1 MNLEC
6 YSCLEICHLARNC
19 PLRSGHRANFKLGKA
34 DLTYV
39 KKDPKVSFS
48 PSPLVSLV
56 PDSDGP
62 EEKTSFNETCE
73 SADLYSELLQKR
85 NLFVRAISAVSMR
98 VPVTIFEF
106 TVDAIIESGAEVTV
120 LSQIVFNSLPEDRR
134 WLLQKAEKGL
144 VVAEENRVMPAV
156 AIDSGTIS
164 GQVYIAS
171 ITDDLLLGCDQKG
184 LLIDGKWL
192 FCDIHRRPDSLARV
206 VLPSKVMLQLILSI

>member
-1 MNLEC
+1 MPIKKWSQGQL
-6 YSCLEICHLARNC
+6 
-19 PLRSGHRANFKLGKA
+19 FKLGKA
-34 DLTYV
+34 DLTGYRPAYV
-39 KKDPKVSFS
+39 KIEPKVSFS
-48 PSPLVSLV
+48 PGPLVSLV

-62 EEKTSFNETCE
+62 EEKTSLNETCE

-106 TVDAIIESGAEVTV
+106 TVDAIIDSGAEVTV
-120 LSQIVFNSLPEDRR
+120 LSQIVFNGLPEDRR

-164 GQVYIAS
+164 GQVYMP
-171 ITDDLLLGCDQKG
+171 Q
-184 LLIDGKWL
+184 
-192 FCDIHRRPDSLARV
+192 
-206 VLPSKVMLQLILSI
+206 LQMICC